1 MNNFVNFFLAI
12 RNSKV
17 FSGIVISVI
26 VASAIFA
33 GVSSYDIS
41 PQYNVYLDL
50 FDYAITL
57 FFVIEIVI
65 RMISER
71 SLIKFFKDGWNV
83 FDFLI
88 VTISLVPI
96 NNVESIFVARL
107 LRIIRVLR
115 IITVVP
121 AFRHIIDSLVKS
133 IPRVGFIALLMFIF
147 MYVWGAIGTMFFGE
161 VDPENWGNIGLALI
175 TLVQVATYDDWAN
188 IMAQVIDVYP
198 YAWIFFVSF
207 IIINA
212 VILLN
217 MVIGVIVDVMTG
229 GAGIDELVN
238 PENKDSTD

>member
-1 MNNFVNFFLAI
+1 MNNFIEFFLSI

-17 FSGIVISVI
+17 FTGIVIAVI
-26 VASAIFA
+26 VASALYA

-41 PQYNVYLDL
+41 PEYTVYLDL
-50 FDYAITL
+50 FNYGITI
-57 FFVIEIVI
+57 FFVIEIII

-71 SLIKFFKDGWNV
+71 SIAKFFSDGWNI

-96 NNVESIFVARL
+96 SNVESVFVARL
-107 LRIIRVLR
+107 LRVIRVLR

-121 AFRHIIDSLVKS
+121 AFRHILDSLVKT

-147 MYVWGAIGTMFFGE
+147 MYVWGAIGTMFFSV

-175 TLVQVATYDDWAN
+175 TLVQVATYDDWAA
-188 IMAQVIDVYP
+188 IMGNVLEVYP

-229 GAGIDELVN
+229 GTGIDDLINSEK
-238 PENKDSTD
+238 EGSKD